1 VTDDRAGQRIRRLEL
16 GILAVGILARGVRF
30 LEPRPLWIDE
40 VLIALNVLPHGPAD
54 FLRPLELSQISPVGF
69 LIGEWLVTRVAG
81 AGEHALRF
89 LPFVASIAA
98 LIAFSRLARRTL
110 EPGTALLA
118 TALAALSPLLI
129 YYAGEVKSYTFDWL
143 CAVLLM
149 HATLSLLDAPTPR
162 AWTRWSLTAGFGALM
177 STAAPFFVAG
187 CTLALLAVPA
197 IRAPR
202 AMLRL
207 GAAVAPAAL
216 LFGVQYFTTYSS
228 DFTRV
233 AMESYWSRQ
242 FLNAQLPDA
251 LMQAGQLARTFVV
264 DLLFGDRVAESMPRK
279 SMTIVVLLSAI
290 GAVVLMR
297 RSPRVAAIVFAPAV
311 LAATAAL
318 MHRWPLTARL
328 LLFLVPALAMALAS
342 GLAVLTR
349 LLPSRARGVAFA
361 ALSSLVLVGAAAG
374 VRSEWNDNNLVIALP
389 EALRSIR
396 QNSGPNAAVY
406 LSSDLV
412 PACTYYL
419 GWHPDRVELGG
430 GEKQGGGAAQL
441 GPGGGVATTNCAVR
455 DATTITGTWPLF
467 VRRPRDAAPN
477 TPVSIQ
483 AEWLEGEGGRIL
495 AATGNE
501 LWLVLGHSRQLHEAL
516 PAWLEGHGFRRTS
529 VQERRTLLVLEYLKG
544 AS

>member
-1 VTDDRAGQRIRRLEL
+1 M
-16 GILAVGILARGVRF
+16 VRF

-69 LIGEWLVTRVAG
+69 LIGEWLVTRLAG

-98 LIAFSRLARRTL
+98 LLAFNRLARRTL
-110 EPGTALLA
+110 EPATALLA

-129 YYAGEVKSYTFDWL
+129 YYAAEVKSYTFDWL

-149 HATLSLLDAPTPR
+149 HATLSVADAPTPR
-162 AWTRWSLTAGFGALM
+162 AWMRWSLTAGFGALM

-187 CTLALLAVPA
+187 CALALLAVPA

-202 AMLRL
+202 AILRL
-207 GAAVAPAAL
+207 AAAAAPAAL

-228 DFTRV
+228 EFTRV

-242 FLNAQLPDA
+242 FLSAQVPDA
-251 LMQAGQLARTFVV
+251 LVQAGQLARTFVV
-264 DLLFGDRVAESMPRK
+264 DALFGDRVAESLPRK

-290 GAVVLMR
+290 GAVVLTR
-297 RSPRVAAIVFAPAV
+297 RSPRVAAIVLAPAV

-318 MHRWPLTARL
+318 MQRWPLTARL
-328 LLFLVPALAMALAS
+328 LLFLVPALAMTLAS
-342 GLAVLTR
+342 GLAALMEP
-349 LLPSRARGVAFA
+349 LPSRARGVALA
-361 ALSSLVLVGAAAG
+361 ALSTLVLAGAAMG
-374 VRSEWNDNNLVIALP
+374 MRSEWNENALVIALP
-389 EALRSIR
+389 TALRSIR
-396 QNSGPNAAVY
+396 QNTEPNAAVY

-430 GEKQGGGAAQL
+430 GESRGGGAAQV

-455 DATTITGTWPLF
+455 DATTITGTWPRF

-477 TPVSIQ
+477 MPASIDP
-483 AEWLEGEGGRIL
+483 EWLDVEGGRIL

-501 LWLVLGHSRQLHEAL
+501 LWLLLGHSRQLHEAL
-516 PAWLEGHGFRRTS
+516 PAWVEGHGFRPTS
-529 VQERRTLLVLEYLKG
+529 SQQRRTLLVLEYLKG
-544 AS
+544 PS

>member
-1 VTDDRAGQRIRRLEL
+1 VTDDRAGHWIQRLEL
-16 GILAVGILARGVRF
+16 GILALGIAARLVRF

-54 FLRPLELSQISPVGF
+54 FLRPLELSQISPIGF

-98 LIAFSRLARRTL
+98 LIAFNRLARRTL

-143 CAVLLM
+143 GAVLLM
-149 HATLSLLDAPTPR
+149 HATLSLSEEPTPR
-162 AWTRWSLTAGFGALM
+162 TWMRWSLTAGFGALM

-187 CTLALLAVPA
+187 CALALLTVPA
-197 IRAPR
+197 LRTPR
-202 AMLRL
+202 AVLRL
-207 GAAVAPAAL
+207 GTAAAPAAF
-216 LFGVQYFTTYSS
+216 LFGVQYFTTYSAE
-228 DFTRV
+228 FTRV

-242 FLNAQLPDA
+242 FLNAQFPDV
-251 LMQAGQLARTFVV
+251 LVQAGQSARTFVV
-264 DLLFGDRVAESMPRK
+264 DVLFGDRVAESMPRK

-290 GAVVLMR
+290 GAVVLTR
-297 RSPRVAAIVFAPAV
+297 KSPRIAAVVLAPAV
-311 LAATAAL
+311 LAAAAAL

-342 GLAVLTR
+342 GLAGLMQ
-349 LLPSRARGVAFA
+349 LLPSRARGVTFA
-361 ALSSLVLVGAAAG
+361 AISTLLLVGAAAG
-374 VRSEWNDNNLVIALP
+374 VRSEWNANNLVIALP
-389 EALRSIR
+389 DALRSIR
-396 QNSGPNAAVY
+396 QNSEPNAAVY
-406 LSSDLV
+406 FSSDLV

-430 GEKQGGGAAQL
+430 GEKKGGGAAQV
-441 GPGGGVATTNCAVR
+441 GPGAGIATTNCAVR
-455 DATTITGTWPLF
+455 DATTISGTWPRF
-467 VRRPRDAAPN
+467 VRRPRDAALN
-477 TPVSIQ
+477 TPVSIDP
-483 AEWLEGEGGRIL
+483 EWLEGDGGRIL
-495 AATGNE
+495 AAPGRE
-501 LWLVLGHSRQLHEAL
+501 LWLLLGHSRQLQEAL
-516 PAWLEGHGFRRTS
+516 PAWLEGHGLKRTS
-529 VQERRTLLVLEYLKG
+529 SQQRRALLVLEYLKG